1 MAGDSHVTGFNAF
14 KDRIGSDTLRGLWC
28 TLGNA
33 FAIEVVAGAGFDW
46 LLIDM
51 EHSPNDPQSVVAQ
64 LQVLAGY
71 PVIPVVRVPDND
83 PVLIK
88 RLLDLG
94 VQNFMVP
101 DVQNAADAA
110 RAVAAVRYPPLGI
123 RGVSAL
129 TRATRFGRVPGYP
142 QMADA
147 GIGVIVQIESP
158 GAVEKIEEIA
168 AVDGVDALFIGPAD
182 LAARMGLIGQARHLE
197 VLSAVEQATAR
208 IVATGKAAGL
218 LTADRELIAHCAAA
232 GARLIAVGVDVAILA
247 RGADALA
254 KPD

>member
-1 MAGDSHVTGFNAF
+1 MTTFNPF
-14 KDRIGSDTLRGLWC
+14 KDRIGREALTGLWC
-28 TLGNA
+28 TLGSA

-51 EHSPNDPQSVVAQ
+51 EHSPNDAHSVLAQ

-71 PVIPVVRVPDND
+71 PVIPVVRIPDND
-83 PVLIK
+83 TILIK

-101 DVQNAADAA
+101 DVQSAADAQK
-110 RAVAAVRYPPLGI
+110 AVAAVRYPPLGV

-129 TRATRFGRVPGYP
+129 TRATRFGRVAGYP
-142 QMADA
+142 QAADA

-158 GAVEKIEEIA
+158 AAVERIDEIA
-168 AVDGVDALFIGPAD
+168 AVDGVDALFVGPAD
-182 LAARMGLIGQARHLE
+182 LAARMGLIGQPRNPD
-197 VLSAVEQATAR
+197 VLAMVEQAIRR

-218 LTADRELIAHCAAA
+218 LTADKELIDTCAAA
-232 GARLIAVGVDVAILA
+232 GATLIANGVDVAILA

-254 KPD
+254 KKG